1 MEERVHDLAKLVKF
15 KCVTCRKMAK
25 KVENKLMSNL
35 PTERLSPFTPVFHI
49 TSCDYFGP
57 YVVKI
62 CRNKT
67 SKRYGVMFTCL
78 NTRAEHLELA
88 ADCSTME
95 FMQVLRRFF
104 AIRGQPAKLV
114 SDNGTQLVAAEKEL
128 REMIK
133 GWNEKEL
140 KDFCAEKSV

>member
-1 MEERVHDLAKLVKF
+1 
-15 KCVTCRKMAK
+15 
-25 KVENKLMSNL
+25 MSNL
-35 PTERLSPFTPVFHI
+35 PTERLSPFTPAFHI

-62 CRNKT
+62 SRNKT
-67 SKRYGVMFTCL
+67 TKRYGVLFTCL
-78 NTRAEHLELA
+78 NTRAVHLELA

-114 SDNGTQLVAAEKEL
+114 SDNGTQLVAEEKEL

-133 GWNEKEL
+133 GWK
-140 KDFCAEKSV
+140 